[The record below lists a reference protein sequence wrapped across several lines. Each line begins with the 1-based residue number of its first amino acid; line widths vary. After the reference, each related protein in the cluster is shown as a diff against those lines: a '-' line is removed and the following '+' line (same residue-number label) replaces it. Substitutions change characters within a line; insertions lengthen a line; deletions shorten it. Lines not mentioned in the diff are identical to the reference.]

1 MPLTHH
7 DDFKWKRDRFTGRDA
22 QDSFRRMTGPQMMYL
37 SLGLESME
45 DPRLRQIG
53 RSLRTL
59 HISSVDGGMTS
70 DEALD
75 SALANLNELPK
86 LLRENGGAN
95 LRALHQVME
104 KHPEYGKE
112 LPENLRDK
120 SFLGHM
126 RDVTNFLELDCEK
139 SIKKYEDQLAA
150 EEEERRRKEEEQKL
164 KDEQNQKALKERRAY
179 RQAHG
184 AFAMPSGCDAYDA
197 AGLFVQSAQQGGSEY
212 RALQNFCK
220 ELGDRLDEWENYADN
235 KTAERNREF
244 EKQYPADA
252 PSELRQ
258 ELIGK
263 IMNSVSAED
272 KEEHLDRWYPDGLE
286 KAIAQKRRELDPSGK
301 NPVPGDRLL
310 REIYGDAMATQYK
323 NVLREKTYGQDRVWN
338 EMQQAGKELA
348 QDKIKALTEGTA
360 EERESLRKQREQC
373 RNDII
378 ARRFKTQMIE
388 AYRAKQA
395 DILLSYCPTDETKN
409 RYKRLARSNNPT
421 DEQLYEA
428 LMTDLLDKCLD
439 KQEDWDGMQQHFVG
453 KFGAPAGQK
462 GQKPLDDMLAQIM
475 DGEDLDEQVELEL
488 QQRVARQLPHE
499 EIDRRTD
506 QRLGFRPPEKE
517 ALLYEWARDTQ
528 KLRMHNDA
536 LKQRDLEFTDIT
548 QNNLSAMTRLHNNL
562 RTILNACKPGE
573 NAPSAEKLADR
584 LNQAA
589 GPLKEARKVLRNMP
603 PKDGKLREAYDALDQ
618 AWTEADFAPGK
629 ALREQSGIQ
638 PGAPVEERDYGGKVP
653 NPVRIVESSSSINIP
668 LERRGSLKPQ
678 APKKYCFT
686 DASRKQWALQQEMKR
701 KKLEDEQAEQDELD
715 ASRLTIVDNDA
726 LEEDVDPDK
735 QKQAQLYGELLK
747 VLEEKY
753 PDFKQRNQ
761 KALNLCDRYLALEE
775 RRNSNWQALQDDPK
789 MPPETRDDR
798 LARFLTADT
807 QMRQMLHDG
816 KEYPSD
822 DKSFGDASSKLGN
835 SLAFSLLKDDLR
847 SVPIK
852 SPDEMARAFRQKQR
866 VAEAREREVDEKRA
880 QLAGRMKPVRAALEQ
895 TRRGTVLF
903 FPRAGLLGN
912 SRAYTDAL
920 EAISRAEKGVQDAK
934 TLYEDTQTVM
944 RYLNG
949 KEKVRAR
956 AFGRERWTQCMTYLK
971 NVLPREEFKA
981 YCDEVNQ
988 KRGVDGNPRH
998 KNFVTPQ
1005 SFGPTRFQ
1013 EAQAEL
1019 LEDVKTARRP
1029 EDCAALLAL
1038 RGMDPDQKLDRRRLA
1053 EQTQT
1058 IMANGTFQWLMK
1070 NPKEF
1075 TDYVNKWKRGDVD
1088 FITKYQDRAEKDAKE
1103 AGKPGMDAKKEG
1115 KPEKKLEKHGPSIR

>member
-1 MPLTHH
+1 MPFKHR
-7 DDFKWKRDRFTGRDA
+7 DDFKWKRDHFAERDA

-70 DEALD
+70 DDAMDRALED
-75 SALANLNELPK
+75 LNELPK

-164 KDEQNQKALKERRAY
+164 KDEQNQKALKERRDY

-220 ELGDRLDEWENYADN
+220 ELGDRLDEWEKYADD
-235 KTAERNREF
+235 KTAERNRKF
-244 EKQYPADA
+244 TDQYPDNAS
-252 PSELRQ
+252 SELRQ

-272 KEEHLDRWYPDGLE
+272 KEEHLERWYPDGLE
-286 KAIAQKRRELDPSGK
+286 KAIAQKRLELDPSGK

-310 REIYGDAMATQYK
+310 REIYEDAMATQYK

-348 QDKIKALTEGTA
+348 QDKIEALANGTP

-378 ARRFKTQMIE
+378 ARRFKSQMIE
-388 AYRAKQA
+388 AYRAKQGR
-395 DILLSYCPTDETKN
+395 ILMNYCPNDRTKN
-409 RYKRLARSNNPT
+409 YYKRLARSNNPT
-421 DEQLYEA
+421 DKQLYEA

-439 KQEDWDGMQQHFVG
+439 KQETWDGMQQSFAD
-453 KFGAPAGQK
+453 KYGAPAGWEGHKQ
-462 GQKPLDDMLAQIM
+462 PFDDMLAQIM

-506 QRLGFRPPEKE
+506 QRLGFQPPEKE

-528 KLRMHNDA
+528 KLRMHNDS
-536 LKQRDLEFTDIT
+536 LKQRNLEFTDIT

-573 NAPSAEKLADR
+573 NAPSAEKLAER
-584 LNQAA
+584 INKVA

-629 ALREQSGIQ
+629 ALREQSGIK
-638 PGAPVEERDYGGKVP
+638 PGTPVKDRDYGGRVP
-653 NPVRIVESSSSINIP
+653 NPVRIAEFSSSINIP

-678 APKKYCFT
+678 ASKNYCFT
-686 DASRKQWALQQEMKR
+686 EESRNKWALQQEMKR
-701 KKLEDEQAEQDELD
+701 KKLEDEQAEQDELY

-735 QKQAQLYGELLK
+735 QKQAQLYGKLLK
-747 VLEEKY
+747 VLEKKY
-753 PDFKQRNQ
+753 PDFKQRDQ
-761 KALNLCDRYLALEE
+761 KAVELGDKYLALEK
-775 RRNSNWQALQDDPK
+775 RRNSNWQALQDDPE
-789 MPPETRDDR
+789 MPRETRDAR

-807 QMRQMLHDG
+807 QMRQMLQDG
-816 KEYPSD
+816 KEFPSD
-822 DKSFGDASSKLGN
+822 DKSFDDASSKLGN

-847 SVPIK
+847 SLPIK
-852 SPDEMARAFRQKQR
+852 NPDSMARAFRQKQR
-866 VAEAREREVDEKRA
+866 VAEARELEVYAKRG
-880 QLAGRMKPVRAALEQ
+880 QLAGRMKPVREALEQ

-920 EAISRAEKGVQDAK
+920 DAIRRAEKGVKDAK

-1038 RGMDPDQKLDRRRLA
+1038 RRMDPDQKVDRRLLS

-1058 IMANGTFQWLMK
+1058 IMAHGTFQWLMK

-1075 TDYVNKWKRGDVD
+1075 TDYVKNWKRGDVD
-1088 FITKYQDRAEKDAKE
+1088 FAEKYKDVVEKE
-1103 AGKPGMDAKKEG
+1103 A
-1115 KPEKKLEKHGPSIR
+1115 KPEKESELGNQGGPTIG